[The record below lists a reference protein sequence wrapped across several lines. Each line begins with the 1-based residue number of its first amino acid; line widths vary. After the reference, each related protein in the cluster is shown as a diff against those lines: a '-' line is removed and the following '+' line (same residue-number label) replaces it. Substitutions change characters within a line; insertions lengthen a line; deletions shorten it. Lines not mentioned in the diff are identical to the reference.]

1 MSIKTFTLRL
11 TTEQLDFIGKK
22 AKEMGVSK
30 NDYIRRLIEDD
41 IHVDKQ
47 DEILREIIEIKKI
60 LKEGKKNSSS

>member
-11 TTEQLDFIGKK
+11 TAEQLDFIGKK